1 MLCNLVVENYA
12 LISRLEIE
20 FKKGLTIITGET
32 GAGKSILLGA
42 MSLIL
47 GKRADTSV
55 LYDKDKKCIVE
66 GTFDITGYGLSD
78 FFTENKLDY
87 DDQTIIR
94 REISAAGKSRAFIN
108 DIPVNLESLS
118 ELGNK
123 LIDIHSQHQNLDLAN
138 SAFQMKVIDSYARAD
153 KSIDDYRRYFHD
165 YRVALKAYDNLSE
178 EAVQSR
184 SETDYLNFQFA
195 QLDEAKLKEGE
206 QEELEVEQEKLIHA
220 EEIKTGLS
228 NALMLI
234 QGEGQ
239 SVIQQLKDSLSA
251 INRIIRYLHAGSD
264 ILMRIDSSYIEI
276 KDIAH
281 EIETLNNQLNYE
293 PGRLESINERLNL
306 IYSLEKKHRVSTV
319 SELIVIREQLKDKIS
334 VINSYDLTLSLFQ
347 KELTGALEKLK
358 ASARELSEIRKKAI
372 PMFEK
377 HVTSMLSEVG
387 IPSAKFTIELMTSA
401 EYSLQGSDTIRFLF
415 SANRNMNA
423 QDISRV
429 ASGGEISRLMLCIK
443 SLMIDSTGLPT
454 IIFDEIDTGVSGET
468 AERVGNIIYRMSE
481 KMQIINITHLPQVA
495 SKGKYHYLVYK
506 TDEGKATVTR
516 IKLLGSEERIIEIA
530 KMLSGEEITPAALE
544 NARVL
549 LGNSSSNLIKPYQT

>member
-178 EAVQSR
+178 EAAQSR